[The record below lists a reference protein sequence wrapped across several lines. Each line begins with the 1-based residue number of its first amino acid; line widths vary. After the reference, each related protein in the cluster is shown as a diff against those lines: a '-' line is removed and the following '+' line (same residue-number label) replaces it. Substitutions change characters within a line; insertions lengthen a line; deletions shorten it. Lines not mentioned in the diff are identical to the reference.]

1 MILLMIEII
10 GMTQGIV
17 IRWSF
22 GLLYGIITFS
32 VLNINDLAYVVLFLR
47 NLIMFRVV
55 VIFVDVRL
63 VMLSWYFNFVLVYQ
77 LILTTMLIDPLFL
90 YLPIPS

>member
-1 MILLMIEII
+1 MIEII